1 MSDIEDFKWR
11 FSEVAK
17 RRMDLIATHL
27 VAMLVDTLTVLETLV
42 VALLFCFEAQVPL
55 DPYWASF

>member
-17 RRMDLIATHL
+17 RRMDLIATHS
-27 VAMLVDTLTVLETLV
+27 VAMLVDALTVLEALV
-42 VALLFCFEAQVPL
+42 AALSSVLRPRYH
-55 DPYWASF
+55 PYYWASF

>member
-1 MSDIEDFKWR
+1 MSDTEDFKWR

-17 RRMDLIATHL
+17 RRMDLIATHS

-42 VALLFCFEAQVPL
+42 VALLFCFEAQVPPA
-55 DPYWASF
+55 PYWASF